1 MSLTTADLIAMAEAS
16 LVAAKRALAEEMRAY
31 PTPISGCDAQYNH
44 LVVERNRV
52 QAALTTL
59 AGTPFVATPRTPF
72 AGAGIESR

>member
-16 LVAAKRALAEEMRAY
+16 LVAAKRALTEEMRAY

-44 LVVERNRV
+44 LVAERNRV